1 MTYRNSGKR
10 YFYISTI
17 STENNIGLYN
27 IRNILN
33 QTAPNKR
40 SANSSSSAIVLSRGT
55 RPSLASA
62 FDFFLENFLRFFLG
76 STSSSSSPSSSL
88 KYKNQCSIS
97 TKLKILRFPLDVLGP
112 KLTPP
117 LPAEWVVHT
126 MINTLLSK

>member
-10 YFYISTI
+10 CFYISTI

-88 KYKNQCSIS
+88 KNKIKNQCSIS

-112 KLTPP
+112 KPHPP
-117 LPAEWVVHT
+117 YLQSGWC
-126 MINTLLSK
+126 TL